1 MVFSPEQMPTTEPS
15 EETERQAS
23 LKERVREAEKLY
35 GYIRPRSII
44 SWPLSPLRREVLR
57 ILQTNERNAETLDLL
72 KSQSK
77 IELQLGAMVDQAIKS
92 SLTADRHTEQ
102 IDAEREKLL
111 RLLASKN
118 PVFASPETRV
128 MMERV
133 KTIEDIVHQLK
144 KDFGDKFVGLSV
156 FGSMAKGYMCEESD
170 LDYTII
176 TSDDKVPEKFKMLL
190 EKNKIR
196 ACAVARDYLKVYV
209 EQQKQLAKLSPLRFF
224 KFLIHEQEKHEHMFH
239 LRGSFLISTLAS
251 LFSGLFFGDRDAA
264 LKLQLLLLEK
274 LGPSEWDEVRMKI
287 LDVISTL
294 YKAKKRFN
302 LTTSELEKVQAASCL
317 LRVPPPYKEALQF
330 VRSEV
335 KKREKGGVA

>member
-1 MVFSPEQMPTTEPS
+1 MVFSPEQIPTTEPS

-128 MMERV
+128 MM
-133 KTIEDIVHQLK
+133 
-144 KDFGDKFVGLSV
+144 
-156 FGSMAKGYMCEESD
+156 
-170 LDYTII
+170 
-176 TSDDKVPEKFKMLL
+176 
-190 EKNKIR
+190 
-196 ACAVARDYLKVYV
+196 
-209 EQQKQLAKLSPLRFF
+209 
-224 KFLIHEQEKHEHMFH
+224 
-239 LRGSFLISTLAS
+239 
-251 LFSGLFFGDRDAA
+251 
-264 LKLQLLLLEK
+264 
-274 LGPSEWDEVRMKI
+274 
-287 LDVISTL
+287 
-294 YKAKKRFN
+294 
-302 LTTSELEKVQAASCL
+302 
-317 LRVPPPYKEALQF
+317 
-330 VRSEV
+330 
-335 KKREKGGVA
+335 